1 MNVVIFAGPTLS
13 ASEGARVLDATYLP
27 PAAQGDLY
35 RAALGKPVAIGLID
49 GYFERVPSVSHK
61 EILWAMKQG
70 VHVFGA
76 ASIGALR
83 AAELSAFG
91 MEGVGEIFKSFESGA
106 LEDDDEVAVVHA
118 DAEDGYRPFSE
129 AMVNLRATLQ
139 AAQATGVLGED
150 TRSTLEFFAKGLF
163 HADRTWPALFQQ
175 AQETGLDAA
184 GLDAF
189 RRFVTEHRV
198 DQKRLDAFELL
209 QTLRAR
215 LEAGLPPKDTRFA
228 FFHTDAWEH
237 VRQKAEATPSPDP
250 ASFRYL

>member
-1 MNVVIFAGPTLS
+1 MKVVIFAGPTLS
-13 ASEGARVLDATYLP
+13 AEEGRRELDAVYLP

-76 ASIGALR
+76 ASMGALR

-91 MEGVGEIFKSFESGA
+91 MEGVGAIYEAFASGA

-118 DAEDGYRPFSE
+118 EAEQGYRPLSE
-129 AMVNLRATLQ
+129 AMVNIRATLQ
-139 AAQATGVLGED
+139 AAEREGVLGQKA
-150 TRSTLEFFAKGLF
+150 RHTLEQLAKGLF
-163 HADRTWPALFQQ
+163 HADRSWPTLLKRARE
-175 AQETGLDAA
+175 AGHDAA
-184 GLDAF
+184 GLEAC

-198 DQKRLDAFELL
+198 DQKRLDALALL
-209 QTLRAR
+209 HTLRAR
-215 LEAGLPPKDTRFA
+215 LEAGLPPKETRYA
-228 FFHTDAWEH
+228 FYHTDAWEH
-237 VRQKAEATPSPDP
+237 IRRKVEPTLPPGGEG
-250 ASFRYL
+250 

>member
-13 ASEGARVLDATYLP
+13 AVEGARVLDATYLP

-76 ASIGALR
+76 ASMGALR

-91 MEGVGEIFKSFESGA
+91 MEGVGEVFKAFASGA
-106 LEDDDEVAVVHA
+106 LDDDDEVAVVHA
-118 DAEDGYRPFSE
+118 AAEDGYRPFSE

-139 AAQATGVLGED
+139 AARAAGVLDED
-150 TRSTLEFFAKGLF
+150 TQRTLESFAKGLF
-163 HADRTWPALFQQ
+163 HADRSWPALFQK
-175 AQETGLDAA
+175 ARETGLDGA
-184 GLDAF
+184 GIEAF
-189 RRFVTEHRV
+189 LRFVAERRV
-198 DQKRLDAFELL
+198 DQKRLDALALL
-209 QTLRAR
+209 NILRAR
-215 LEAGLPPKDTRFA
+215 LEAGLPPKETRYA
-228 FFHTDAWEH
+228 FSHTDAWEH
-237 VRQKAEATPSPDP
+237 VRQKVE
-250 ASFRYL
+250 R

>member
-1 MNVVIFAGPTLS
+1 MNVIIFAGPTLS

-76 ASIGALR
+76 ASMGALR

-91 MEGVGEIFKSFESGA
+91 MEGVGEVFKAFASGA

-129 AMVNLRATLQ
+129 AMVNIRATLQ
-139 AAQATGVLGED
+139 AARAAGVLGED
-150 TRSTLEFFAKGLF
+150 TQRMLESFAKGLF
-163 HADRTWPALFQQ
+163 HADRSWPELFQK

-184 GLDAF
+184 RIEAF
-189 RRFVTEHRV
+189 RHFVTEHRV
-198 DQKRLDAFELL
+198 DQKRLDALALL
-209 QTLRAR
+209 HTLRAR
-215 LEAGLPPKDTRFA
+215 LEAGLPPKEPLYA
-228 FFHTDAWEH
+228 FSHTDAWEH
-237 VRQKAEATPSPDP
+237 VRSKVGDTLAKKGV
-250 ASFRYL
+250 R

>member
-76 ASIGALR
+76 ASMGALR

-91 MEGVGEIFKSFESGA
+91 MEGVGEIFQAFASGEM
-106 LEDDDEVAVVHA
+106 EDDDEVAVVHA

-129 AMVNLRATLQ
+129 AMVNIRATLQ
-139 AAQATGVLGED
+139 AARAAGILGED
-150 TRSTLEFFAKGLF
+150 TRSMLEAFAKGLF
-163 HADRTWPALFQQ
+163 HADRSWPALFQQ
-175 AQETGLDAA
+175 ARETGLDAA
-184 GLDAF
+184 GLDAVH
-189 RRFVTEHRV
+189 RFVTEHRV
-198 DQKRLDAFELL
+198 DQKRLDALALL
-209 QTLRAR
+209 GTLRAR
-215 LEAGLPPKDTRFA
+215 LEAGLPPKETRYSFS
-228 FFHTDAWEH
+228 HTDAWEH
-237 VRQKAEATPSPDP
+237 VRQKVE
-250 ASFRYL
+250 R

>member
-76 ASIGALR
+76 ASMGALR

-91 MEGVGEIFKSFESGA
+91 MEGVGEIFKAFASGA

-118 DAEDGYRPFSE
+118 AAEDGYRPFSE

-139 AAQATGVLGED
+139 AARAAGILGEES
-150 TRSTLEFFAKGLF
+150 RRTLESFAKGLF
-163 HADRTWPALFQQ
+163 HADRSWPALFQR
-175 AQETGLDAA
+175 ARETGLDVA
-184 GLDAF
+184 GLEAF

-198 DQKRLDAFELL
+198 DQKRLDAFALL
-209 QTLRAR
+209 HTLHAR
-215 LEAGLPPKDTRFA
+215 LEAGLPPKETRYA
-228 FFHTDAWEH
+228 FSHTDAWEH
-237 VRQKAEATPSPDP
+237 IRQKVGAAP
-250 ASFRYL
+250 ASGELDAAL